1 MTTNWA
7 GEIAQQITHQ
17 ALELE
22 HLRTDLAAGLQSF
35 KDGIRLRG
43 ARPVDVGP
51 TGTKA
56 ASRGTGRLVGWSL
69 AATGGDVLVTLRDD
83 RGEGGDT
90 LAVIALSEGT
100 SESTWLGPGGVSYG
114 EGVNVVV
121 AGDGTLE
128 GAVWLGAVD

>member
-1 MTTNWA
+1 MTTNWSA
-7 GEIAQQITHQ
+7 EIAQMIARQG
-17 ALELE
+17 LELE
-22 HLRTDLAAGLQSF
+22 HLRTDLSAGLQSF

-69 AATGGDVLVTLRDD
+69 RAVGGALTVTLRDD

-90 LAVIALSEGT
+90 LATIALAADA
-100 SESTWLGPGGVSYG
+100 SESVWLGPGGVSYG

-121 AGDGTLE
+121 AGAGTLE